1 MFQKIKI
8 TKTKNR
14 ENRDREMSEA
24 KDLVIKLFGKT
35 IPVPEVQA
43 NGSGECSG
51 APSSCSGPLVDDN
64 IDQDRASSSNSSA
77 EKVCV

>member
-1 MFQKIKI
+1 ML
-8 TKTKNR
+8 
-14 ENRDREMSEA
+14 EA
-24 KDLVIKLFGKT
+24 KGPMIKLFRKM
-35 IPVPEVQA
+35 IPVSEVQA

-77 EKVCV
+77 EKVCM